1 MMVAA
6 TVTVSSI
13 RPVLADSI
21 SETGS
26 QGSGY
31 QHYVNSRFGFSID
44 VPKSFKA
51 NPSAEERNARSFFD
65 RRNDSVV
72 VWGNY
77 NSTGETLLSA
87 YREAL
92 RQHPYATYKA
102 HGKNW
107 YVIAYRETHGGV
119 YEKYFINDQYKNGLI
134 IRYPAS
140 RTKAM
145 KPLCTSIAKSFKP
158 GWTNPDREE

>member
-51 NPSAEERNARSFFD
+51 NPPAEERNARSFFD

-77 NSTGETLLSA
+77 NFTGETLLSA
-87 YREAL
+87 YRET
-92 RQHPYATYKA
+92 R
-102 HGKNW
+102 
-107 YVIAYRETHGGV
+107 GGV

-134 IRYPAS
+134 IRYPIS
-140 RTKAM
+140 RAKAM
-145 KPLCTSIAKSFKP
+145 KPLCAAIAKSFKP
-158 GWTNPDREE
+158 GWANLDREE

>member
-1 MMVAA
+1 MIVAA
-6 TVTVSSI
+6 TVTLSSI
-13 RPVLADSI
+13 RPIFADSI

-31 QHYVNSRFGFSID
+31 QHYVNSRLGFSID

-51 NPSAEERNARSFFD
+51 NPPAEERNVRSFFD

-77 NSTGETLLSA
+77 NFTGETLLSA
-87 YREAL
+87 YRET
-92 RQHPYATYKA
+92 R
-102 HGKNW
+102 GS
-107 YVIAYRETHGGV
+107 V

-134 IRYPAS
+134 IRYPIS
-140 RTKAM
+140 RAKAM
-145 KPLCTSIAKSFKP
+145 KPLCAAIAKSFKP
-158 GWTNPDREE
+158 GWANLDREE

>member
-1 MMVAA
+1 MIVAA
-6 TVTVSSI
+6 TVTLSSI
-13 RPVLADSI
+13 RPIFADSI

-31 QHYVNSRFGFSID
+31 QHYVNSRLGFSID

-51 NPSAEERNARSFFD
+51 NPPAEERNARSFFD

-77 NSTGETLLSA
+77 NFTGETLLSA
-87 YREAL
+87 YRET
-92 RQHPYATYKA
+92 R
-102 HGKNW
+102 
-107 YVIAYRETHGGV
+107 GGV

-134 IRYPAS
+134 IRYPIS
-140 RTKAM
+140 RAKAM
-145 KPLCTSIAKSFKP
+145 KPLCAAIAKSFKP
-158 GWTNPDREE
+158 GWANLDREE